1 MITVKQFLRET
12 DKWRVAFLNPAF
24 LTHFLALLIVSRPV
38 GMTQR
43 TSLSHLC
50 SIFINIFLSSLFV

>member
-1 MITVKQFLRET
+1 MITVKQLLRAT

-24 LTHFLALLIVSRPV
+24 LTRFMALLVVSRPV

-50 SIFINIFLSSLFV
+50 SIFNYIFLSSLYA